1 MWLITQ
7 GTKDSFA
14 AELFH
19 LNMAICDTLFLL
31 GSPLQLYCLFDPGS
45 GPLVLILVVELSVLT
60 WFGRPLF
67 QCCICVERYLAV
79 VHPLTFIRFKPLRY
93 RVVCSGLMWFAIF
106 CSISVERYLAVVHPL
121 TFIRFKPLRYRVV
134 CSGLMWFVILVN
146 LSSIWRADYSILFII
161 TLLAFFMTLLP
172 VIVFCCLSVLWSLKQ
187 PGPVETERTGGNNM
201 KRRAFNIIS
210 LNLGIILVTYFPSLV
225 VLSSYTTLSW
235 DIFSYL
241 SYPAMY
247 LTLLGGIAQPLLYL
261 QRAGKL
267 PGKCVF
273 LR

>member
-1 MWLITQ
+1 MLRFCLIQ
-7 GTKDSFA
+7 YQPYA
-14 AELFH
+14 
-19 LNMAICDTLFLL
+19 
-31 GSPLQLYCLFDPGS
+31 
-45 GPLVLILVVELSVLT
+45 VLCHVI
-60 WFGRPLF
+60 F
-67 QCCICVERYLAV
+67 Y
-79 VHPLTFIRFKPLRY
+79 RFKPLRF
-93 RVVCSGLMWFAIF
+93 RVACSALMWFAI
-106 CSISVERYLAVVHPL
+106 S
-121 TFIRFKPLRYRVV
+121 
-134 CSGLMWFVILVN
+134 VN
-146 LSSIWRADYSILFII
+146 LSGTWKTDDSGIFIMALFSFIMM
-161 TLLAFFMTLLP
+161 LS

-235 DIFSYL
+235 DIFLYL

-267 PGKCVF
+267 PRNFFFYGETTMV
-273 LR
+273 